1 MLDIYTRATAR
12 CQPPIIRNAEFF
24 RIELAPL
31 FDGKILVSLTATTVD
46 ELEPQLLDQ
55 EIACDR
61 VASIDEIIA
70 LIRTHVRVLPES
82 VASSLLEGGNA

>member
-1 MLDIYTRATAR
+1 MLDIHTRASAR

-24 RIELAPL
+24 RRELSPL
-31 FDGKILVSLTATTVD
+31 LGGKVLVSLTATTVD
-46 ELEPQLLDQ
+46 EQEPQLLDQ

-70 LIRTHVRVLPES
+70 LIRTHVHVVPDRVS
-82 VASSLLEGGNA
+82 AKFA